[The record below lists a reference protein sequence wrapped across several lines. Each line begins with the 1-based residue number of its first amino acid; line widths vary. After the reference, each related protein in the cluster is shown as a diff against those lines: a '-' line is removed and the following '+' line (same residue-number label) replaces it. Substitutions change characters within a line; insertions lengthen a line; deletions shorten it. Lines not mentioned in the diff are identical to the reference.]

1 MESVRLLP
9 APQSIR
15 ETGLNRNLVE
25 NLAVKALFLYG
36 DTSLSELAERMC
48 LSLAVVE
55 EIFAFLR
62 KEQLCEVTG
71 MAWGSHRIVAS
82 SRGREQAIELLGLSQ
97 YAGPAPVP
105 LESYVLRVRS
115 QSIQQT
121 EIDAE
126 RLVGAFRDIVINED
140 VVARIGAAVVSGTS
154 LFLYGPSGTGKTSI
168 SECIPAVFD
177 DAVWIPYAV
186 EVDNQIISVFDRSI
200 HRPIT
205 IKRPATEEEIDTRWV
220 LCQRPRV
227 VAGGELSLEML
238 DLQFS
243 STSRYYMAPLQM
255 KANNGVLVIDDL
267 GRQRVRPEELFNR
280 WMTPLDRRVD
290 FISVPGGRKFEIP
303 FDVFVIFATNLDP
316 SQFADEA
323 FLRRIPNKI
332 MIGYATPQQFAQIFR
347 KTADT
352 LLLDYDDST
361 IARLIALITGVFK
374 RPLRPCYAR
383 DILQQISWTA
393 AFRKEQL
400 RVGEKIIEAACRN
413 YFLSDNTSSDI

>member
-1 MESVRLLP
+1 METIRLLP
-9 APQSIR
+9 APQSVR

-25 NLAVKALFLYG
+25 NLAVKSLFLYG
-36 DTSLSELAERMC
+36 EASLSELAERMC
-48 LSLAVVE
+48 LSLGVVE

-71 MAWGSHRIVAS
+71 MAWGTHRIVAS
-82 SRGREQAIELLGLSQ
+82 SRGRAQAIELLGLSP
-97 YAGPAPVP
+97 YAGAAPVP
-105 LESYVLRVRS
+105 LESYVLRVRA

-121 EIDAE
+121 EIDPD
-126 RLVGAFRDIVINED
+126 RLVRAFQDIVINED
-140 VVARIGAAVVSGTS
+140 IVARIGAAVVSGTS
-154 LFLYGPSGTGKTSI
+154 LFLYGPPGTGKTSI
-168 SECIPAVFD
+168 SECIPSVFD

-200 HRPIT
+200 HRPI
-205 IKRPATEEEIDTRWV
+205 KQLAPEEEFDNRWI

-243 STSRYYMAPLQM
+243 SSSRYYMAPLQM

-267 GRQRVRPEELFNR
+267 GRQRMRAEELFNR

-303 FDVFVIFATNLDP
+303 FDVFVIFATNLEP
-316 SQFADEA
+316 SQLADEA

-332 MIGYATPQQFAQIFR
+332 MIGYATPQQFAEIFR
-347 KTADT
+347 RTADT
-352 LLLDYDDST
+352 MLLEYDDAAV
-361 IARLIALITGVFK
+361 ARLIKLITGVFK
-374 RPLRPCYAR
+374 QPLRPCYAR

-400 RVGEKIIEAACRN
+400 RVGEKIIEGACRN
-413 YFLSDNTSSDI
+413 YFLTGSTSSAG